1 MLLKSEPLGVLF
13 SHRVGPKIGRVKDPW
28 IWGANIGGPHLYL
41 GSGSRGMG
49 VKVRGRGA
57 QFLGWAGSWFLEL
70 KLRLLSCGFFALAAA
85 LAPTV
90 LNQNFLFSPGT
101 QQSRYEL

>member
-1 MLLKSEPLGVLF
+1 MLLKSELLGVLF
-13 SHRVGPKIGRVKDPW
+13 SRRVGPKIGRVKDPW

-41 GSGSRGMG
+41 GSCSRGMG

-70 KLRLLSCGFFALAAA
+70 KLRLLSCGFIACAAPAL
-85 LAPTV
+85 TV
-90 LNQNFLFSPGT
+90 LNHQLFSPT
-101 QQSRYEL
+101 PVTR